1 MILKAESVENL
12 NGEQI
17 ELLNREIPLN
27 DCFFSLSAAIL
38 KNKKI
43 VFLSGEN
50 ESGENETQCGVMLYD
65 VLESN
70 GEKVFFI
77 SALALE
83 LKKCGYVGHPVYEW
97 IENQARSLGCKKIVF
112 DSIRRGMLYHA
123 RGYDWKIVN
132 IRYQKEL

>member
-1 MILKAESVENL
+1 MILKADSVENL

-17 ELLNREIPLN
+17 NLLNREIPLN
-27 DCFFSLSAAIL
+27 DCFFSLSAAL
-38 KNKKI
+38 SKNKKI
-43 VFLSGEN
+43 VFLAGED
-50 ESGENETQCGVMLYD
+50 ETQCGVMLYD
-65 VLESN
+65 VLESR

-77 SALALE
+77 AALALDI
-83 LKKCGYVGHPVYEW
+83 KKCGYVGHPVYEW

-132 IRYQKEL
+132 IRYQKELK

>member
-17 ELLNREIPLN
+17 NLLNREIPLN
-27 DCFFSLSAAIL
+27 DCFFSLSAAVS

-43 VFLSGEN
+43 VFLSGE
-50 ESGENETQCGVMLYD
+50 EAGEDETQCGVMLYD
-65 VLESN
+65 VLESR

-77 SALALE
+77 AALALDI
-83 LKKCGYVGHPVYEW
+83 KKCGYVGHPVYEW
-97 IENQARSLGCKKIVF
+97 IERQARSLGCKKIIF

>member
-12 NGEQI
+12 NGEQVN
-17 ELLNREIPLN
+17 LLNREIPLN
-27 DCFFSLSAAIL
+27 DCFFSLSAAIS

-43 VFLSGEN
+43 VFLAGED
-50 ESGENETQCGVMLYD
+50 ERQCGVMLYD

-77 SALALE
+77 AALALD
-83 LKKCGYVGHPVYEW
+83 LKKCGYVGHPVYDW
-97 IENQARSLGCKKIVF
+97 IETQARELNCKKIVF
-112 DSIRRGMLYHA
+112 DSPRRGMLYHA
-123 RGYDWKIVN
+123 RTYNWQIVN